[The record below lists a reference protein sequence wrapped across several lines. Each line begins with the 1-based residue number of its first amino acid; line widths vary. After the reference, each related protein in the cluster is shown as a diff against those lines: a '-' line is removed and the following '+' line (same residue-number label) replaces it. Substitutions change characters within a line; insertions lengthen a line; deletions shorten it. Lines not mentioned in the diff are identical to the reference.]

1 MRPHNKRGRCPRRVQ
16 PSLPLFHL
24 RSKNANL
31 HTETPPPGNAFRE
44 VKSRKTGRTER
55 YELITFS
62 VGDPEK
68 FKKWGEAY
76 KWWCTM
82 AVAATC
88 FTVALDS
95 AIIAANIAMIG
106 FGVGPT
112 ALAPL
117 SYFSKN
123 SF

>member
-1 MRPHNKRGRCPRRVQ
+1 
-16 PSLPLFHL
+16 
-24 RSKNANL
+24 
-31 HTETPPPGNAFRE
+31 
-44 VKSRKTGRTER
+44 
-55 YELITFS
+55 
-62 VGDPEK
+62 
-68 FKKWGEAY
+68 
-76 KWWCTM
+76 M